1 MTTTDAQFR
10 ALALGP
16 YEASQEKLADGS
28 LVLRNTDPLQHYPR
42 CFTEP
47 LLHWAAETPQTTF
60 LARRTKAGD
69 WLHLSYAEAVRRLQ
83 HVAQALLDRGLS
95 AERPL
100 MILSENSIEHALLA
114 LAAQHVGVAFAP
126 ISPAYSLL
134 SKSAERVRHATDL
147 LTPGAVFAYDAARY
161 ENAIKK
167 AIPENVELIFVE
179 GSIAG
184 RQCTPFSELEKTV
197 VTPQVEQAHNAVT
210 GDTIAKFL
218 FTSGSTK
225 LPKAVIN
232 TQRMVTSNQ
241 QMLVQCYPFLR
252 EEAPILV
259 DWMPWH
265 HTAAGNNNFGVV
277 VYNGGTMYIDEG
289 KPTPEGM
296 LETIRNLREVPST
309 MYYSVPKGLEV
320 LAHEM
325 KRDTVLREC
334 FFSRMRLIFPCGAAL
349 PAPLKKAIDDLAI
362 QTIGARI
369 PMTTGLG
376 MTESAPF
383 AISAHL
389 PNWQAGVI
397 GIPAPGCEVKLT
409 PCGDKLEVRY
419 RGPNIT
425 PGYWRQPDL
434 TEETFDEDGFF
445 CSGDAAT
452 LIDEN
457 NPSGGLRFDGR
468 IAEDF
473 KLISGTWVNVGAMR
487 SQIIAAGA
495 PYIHDAV
502 ITGHDRDELGM
513 MILLQPTAVG
523 LSSSLT
529 ESSTLAEIA
538 DNPDV
543 RAWGQHLLNTLSA
556 QGTGS
561 SNRVVR
567 ALLLRDPA
575 LMELGEMTDKGSI
588 NQRTMLK
595 TRAALVEKLYSTQ
608 PDDNE
613 VMLAQPHSVTA

>member
-1 MTTTDAQFR
+1 MTTDNAAFR
-10 ALALGP
+10 ALSLGP
-16 YEASQEKLADGS
+16 HEASLEQRPDGS
-28 LVLRNTDPLQHYPR
+28 MIMRSTDPLQNYPR
-42 CFTEP
+42 CYTEP
-47 LLHWAAETPQTTF
+47 LLHWAAERPDATL
-60 LARRTKAGD
+60 LAQRDKQGQWR
-69 WLHLSYAEAVRRLQ
+69 HLTYKDAVKRMRHLG
-83 HVAQALLDRGLS
+83 QALINRGLS

-100 MILSENSIEHALLA
+100 MILSENSIEHGLLA
-114 LAAQHVGVAFAP
+114 LAAQHVGIPFAP

-134 SKSAERVRHATDL
+134 SKSAERVRHAADL

-161 ENAIKK
+161 EHAIKI

-179 GSIAG
+179 GSIEG
-184 RQCTPFSELEKTV
+184 RTCTPFSALEATD
-197 VTPQVEQAHNAVT
+197 VTDQVDTAHQAIT

-241 QMLVQCYPFLR
+241 QMLLQCYPFLR
-252 EEAPILV
+252 EEVPVLV

-265 HTAAGNNNFGVV
+265 HTAAGNNNIGVV
-277 VYNGGTMYIDEG
+277 IYNGGTMYIDEG

-296 LETIRNLREVPST
+296 VETLRNLREVPST

-325 KRDTVLREC
+325 KRDPVLREC
-334 FFSRMRLIFPCGAAL
+334 FFRKMRLIFPCGAAL
-349 PAPLKKAIDDLAI
+349 PAPLKKTIDELAI
-362 QTIGARI
+362 QTLGVRI

-383 AISAHL
+383 AISAHV

-397 GIPAPGCEVKLT
+397 GIPAPGCEVKLA
-409 PCGDKLEVRY
+409 PCGDKTEVRY

-434 TEETFDEDGFF
+434 TAESFDEEGFF
-445 CSGDAAT
+445 CSGDAAIM
-452 LIDEN
+452 IDDQ
-457 NPSGGLRFDGR
+457 NPSAGLRFNGR

-513 MILLQPTAVG
+513 MILLLPTATA
-523 LSSSLT
+523 LSPALT
-529 ESSTLAEIA
+529 EGAPLAEIA

-543 RAWGQHLLNTLSA
+543 KAWAQRLLNQLAA

-595 TRAALVEKLYSTQ
+595 TRAALVEKLYATQ
-608 PDDNE
+608 PDNDQ